1 VLLGRAHLA
10 RQCASG
16 GEYYFQIHLRHLLA
30 PFSFW
35 RPLIPLSVALLRF
48 IHVSQNEKFAAHLG
62 AFLSGNSI
70 KRVGGRICGCAKLLA
85 GTLRCL
91 RLVDFS
97 LGVGLTRN
105 SWGVAPKPTRGA
117 TSGLRKGEKEKRRSL
132 PLDTLCAI
140 ELFSLPLLLPRVALL
155 GGIPIPYHFMNQV
168 EIYPVLP
175 STSTLHQSVPCSS
188 TFTSV
193 PTGTRASTSAFSD
206 APFRKFT

>member
-1 VLLGRAHLA
+1 MSLFLWSCHWRMGFRAS
-10 RQCASG
+10 RS
-16 GEYYFQIHLRHLLA
+16 R
-30 PFSFW
+30 PF
-35 RPLIPLSVALLRF
+35 
-48 IHVSQNEKFAAHLG
+48 G
-62 AFLSGNSI
+62 ATMCKWWV

-105 SWGVAPKPTRGA
+105 GWGVAPNPTRGA
-117 TSGLRKGEKEKRRSL
+117 ASGLRKGERKRDEVS
-132 PLDTLCAI
+132 PLTPFARLSCF
-140 ELFSLPLLLPRVALL
+140 LSLLLPRVALL
-155 GGIPIPYHFMNQV
+155 GVSPNPIPYHFMNQV

>member
-1 VLLGRAHLA
+1 MCCNAPKEGIVGECGYGCKPGWSRLQLGGALQREHEVTTAALKALRCSASGDGVDFVITIDLTEQQLGRCPKPHQ
-10 RQCASG
+10 R
-16 GEYYFQIHLRHLLA
+16 
-30 PFSFW
+30 
-35 RPLIPLSVALLRF
+35 
-48 IHVSQNEKFAAHLG
+48 
-62 AFLSGNSI
+62 
-70 KRVGGRICGCAKLLA
+70 
-85 GTLRCL
+85 RCL
-91 RLVDFS
+91 W
-97 LGVGLTRN
+97 T
-105 SWGVAPKPTRGA
+105 PQ
-117 TSGLRKGEKEKRRSL
+117 GEKEKRRSL
-132 PLDTLCAI
+132 PLDPLCAI

>member
-1 VLLGRAHLA
+1 MSLFLWSCRKIVRRMAFVLLGRAHLA
-10 RQCASG
+10 RQ
-16 GEYYFQIHLRHLLA
+16 L
-30 PFSFW
+30 
-35 RPLIPLSVALLRF
+35 
-48 IHVSQNEKFAAHLG
+48 
-62 AFLSGNSI
+62 

-105 SWGVAPKPTRGA
+105 SWGVVPNPTTGA
-117 TSGLRKGEKEKRRSL
+117 ASGLRKGKRKRDEVS
-132 PLDTLCAI
+132 PLDPFRTI
-140 ELFSLPLLLPRVALL
+140 ELVSLPLLLPRVALL
-155 GGIPIPYHFMNQV
+155 GVSPNPIPYHFMNQV

>member
-1 VLLGRAHLA
+1 MKAAGRRVLLLFRAAQDGRS
-10 RQCASG
+10 R
-16 GEYYFQIHLRHLLA
+16 
-30 PFSFW
+30 PFGATMCSKVE
-35 RPLIPLSVALLRF
+35 R
-48 IHVSQNEKFAAHLG
+48 AAWG
-62 AFLSGNSI
+62 CS
-70 KRVGGRICGCAKLLA
+70 CGSAKLLA